1 MIRHF
6 KVNTI
11 IGVIDYI
18 LSWKSKGLSDET
30 IKPPATSDNS
40 LTPAISYYYASK
52 LRVKFTGNCLKQDK
66 ITFNHGKVVN
76 IYIVYELGASGSN
89 DNYPTLKNCLFGAVT
104 LTKNT
109 DIEKYVCSGYGIGF
123 DRRSNFSFPGGHFSQ
138 NVLIFGVDMSS
149 SAHIDN
155 KKKDILVLG
164 KGPTQGLEH
173 TFTAEKM
180 YSISFTLTKKRFCLS
195 LHYNGANS
203 YLFVNGTE
211 IYKFKAKILKLQQIH
226 YI

>member
-52 LRVKFTGNCLKQDK
+52 IRVKFTGNCLKQDK

-76 IYIVYELGASGSN
+76 IYIVCELGASGSN
-89 DNYPTLKNCLFGAVT
+89 DNYPTFKNCLFGAVT

-109 DIEKYVCSGYGIGF
+109 DIEKYGYSGYGTGF
-123 DRRSNFSFPGGHFSQ
+123 DRRGSFSFPGG
-138 NVLIFGVDMSS
+138 D
-149 SAHIDN
+149 
-155 KKKDILVLG
+155 LV
-164 KGPTQGLEH
+164 
-173 TFTAEKM
+173 KM
-180 YSISFTLTKKRFCLS
+180 Y
-195 LHYNGANS
+195 
-203 YLFVNGTE
+203 
-211 IYKFKAKILKLQQIH
+211 
-226 YI
+226 